1 MTDRKQALIELRD
14 KVKAGD
20 DAGFRRANRAAFSTP
35 CQDLALQLREE
46 HCRHAYKG
54 SLDAAKAL
62 HEAVLPGWFIRSLV
76 QRGEEIWKVV
86 IWPDFSIVGIEDM
99 KAGTSSN
106 PARAWLI
113 VILEAL
119 IAQEDT

>member
-1 MTDRKQALIELRD
+1 MGGYAGQQLARIRGAQHGHRLVGELLRGRRIEGNVL
-14 KVKAGD
+14 VVE
-20 DAGFRRANRAAFSTP
+20 FAA
-35 CQDLALQLREE
+35 
-46 HCRHAYKG
+46 
-54 SLDAAKAL
+54 
-62 HEAVLPGWFIRSLV
+62 VLV